1 MSLKLIVLLL
11 SLRKSTLIMN
21 DLISNIK
28 IQVNEKIYLKDPE
41 TSVLG
46 KKIIKESILLIDA
59 IGFDNFTFK
68 KLGEKIGSNESSIY
82 RYFENKHKLM
92 LYLSSWYW
100 SWMEYRLFF
109 ATNNIE
115 NSFEKLKKAIAI
127 VTEKIEDDEATK
139 HINESILNKIIISEF
154 TKTFHTK
161 EVDEE
166 NKEGFFS
173 IYKRVINRI
182 VNLIIA
188 VNPEYPFAKSL
199 ASNIIEGALHQHFL
213 TDHLNTITDCNDSA
227 RTTDFYQNL
236 VEKVLS

>member
-1 MSLKLIVLLL
+1 M
-11 SLRKSTLIMN
+11 R
-21 DLISNIK
+21 DLFTNIK

-41 TSVLG
+41 TSILG
-46 KKIIKESILLIDA
+46 KRIIQESILLMDE
-59 IGFDNFTFK
+59 IGFDHFTFK
-68 KLGEKIGSNESSIY
+68 KLGEKISSNESSIY

-100 SWMEYRLFF
+100 SWMEYKLFF

-115 NSFEKLKKAIAI
+115 DPFEKLKKAITI

-154 TKTFHTK
+154 TKTLQTK

-166 NKEGFFS
+166 NKEGFFL
-173 IYKRVINRI
+173 IYKSVINRI
-182 VNLIIA
+182 VNLIIE
-188 VNPEYPFAKSL
+188 VNPDYPFAKSL

-213 TDHLNTITDCNDSA
+213 RDHLTTITNCNETTSP
-227 RTTDFYQNL
+227 TDFYLNL
-236 VEKVLS
+236 ITTVLKK